1 MTVKNELELS
11 LVYEVLATTTNDGTI
26 IRHFDY
32 SAQVLEYM
40 EEMIIYDGHTTFRVD
55 KIVLD
60 QFGREQ

>member
-1 MTVKNELELS
+1 VKNELELS
-11 LVYEVLATTTNDGTI
+11 LVWEVLATTTNDGTI
-26 IRHFDY
+26 IRHFDK

-40 EEMIIYDGHTTFRVD
+40 EEMIIYDGHTTFKVD